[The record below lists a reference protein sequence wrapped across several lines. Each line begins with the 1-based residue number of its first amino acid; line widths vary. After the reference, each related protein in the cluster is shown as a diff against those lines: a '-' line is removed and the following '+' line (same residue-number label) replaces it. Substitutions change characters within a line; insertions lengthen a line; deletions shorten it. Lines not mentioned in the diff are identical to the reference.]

1 MVEAS
6 RPLTVQGTPDEAQ
19 SGDAIGVAITGVDAA
34 AAYAPA

>member
-1 MVEAS
+1 VVQVG